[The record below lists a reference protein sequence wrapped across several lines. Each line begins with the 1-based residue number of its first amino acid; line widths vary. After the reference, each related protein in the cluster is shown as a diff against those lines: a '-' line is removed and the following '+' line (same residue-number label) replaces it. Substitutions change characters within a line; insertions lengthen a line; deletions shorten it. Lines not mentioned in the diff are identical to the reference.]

1 MNGKTKALYIFN
13 NVYFSLWAGF
23 ISFLSAGLLEFF
35 FIFKGERDIY
45 NLLRIAKGYVLF
57 GLAISVVLG
66 LTTSVFSIMLK
77 RYLNRKRLISYY
89 ASLFLV
95 IIFVIYSGYYI
106 HLVPLEG
113 IPYYALKSIIYTAGI
128 FIFAFFLFLTLFFLL
143 TKLLEYFARE
153 KVYPS
158 KVKKWPSVLLGL
170 LILTTIGLY
179 YIEPLD
185 IVGAITVE
193 ESEFSIEDK
202 PNIILVIADALRWDH
217 LGYYGNS
224 RNTSPNIDRIAREGI
239 IFNRAYAQGNWTL
252 ASTVTLFTSL
262 YPTSHNVF
270 SKKRV
275 IAKESKT
282 LIENLKVA
290 GYRTAG
296 FSKNHFFW
304 GNFGFHRGFDCF
316 YFGQNN
322 FICKLWPSVISAILR
337 RLFMPTDENLTRQ
350 ALSWI
355 KSNKSHRFF
364 IYLHYMATHVPY
376 RIPKAYEE
384 IYVKEQIPDRVDF
397 PHKRYHPNVKINP
410 GQKKNLI
417 DRYDGA
423 IRFVDDQI
431 GKLLDILQSLDLKE
445 DTLLII
451 TGDHGEAFGEHD
463 DWTHGHTLYQE
474 TIRIPLIVWYPKMG
488 CNQMRSN
495 ELAGLIDI
503 KPTILNIVGI
513 RQSEIYQGEN
523 LISQITKED
532 GLYQQKGSREEIF
545 SEGKRGLRC
554 IITSTNWKLISN
566 KAKGKIELYN
576 LEQDPEEKHN
586 VFNLYPEIA
595 KNLQGR
601 LASKFEE
608 FEKQA
613 LRPGKASISAQTMR
627 ELKSLGYIQ

>member
-1 MNGKTKALYIFN
+1 MKTKASYIFN

-35 FIFKGERDIY
+35 SIFKGEKDIY
-45 NLLRIAKGYVLF
+45 NLLKIVTGYVLF
-57 GLAISVVLG
+57 GLVISVVLG

-77 RYLNRKRLISYY
+77 RYLNRKKLISYY

-95 IIFVIYSGYYI
+95 IIFIIYSGYYI

-113 IPYYALKSIIYTAGI
+113 IPYYALKSIMYTAGI
-128 FIFAFFLFLTLFFLL
+128 FISAFFMFLALFFLF
-143 TKLLEYFARE
+143 TKLFKYFVQE

-170 LILTTIGLY
+170 LVFIVIGLY
-179 YIEPLD
+179 HIKLSPPA
-185 IVGAITVE
+185 GAITVE
-193 ESEFSIEDK
+193 DSEFSIKDK
-202 PNIILVIADALRWDH
+202 PNIILIISDALRWDH
-217 LGYYGNS
+217 LGCYGYS

-239 IFNRAYAQGNWTL
+239 IFNSAYAQGNWTL
-252 ASTVTLFTSL
+252 PSTGTLFTSL
-262 YPTSHNVF
+262 YPTSHNIL
-270 SKKRV
+270 SKKKSV
-275 IAKESKT
+275 PKESNT
-282 LIENLKVA
+282 LIENLKAA

-296 FSKNHFFW
+296 FSKNPFFW
-304 GNFGFHRGFDCF
+304 GNFGFRRGFDRF
-316 YFGQNN
+316 YLGQSN
-322 FICKLWPSVISAILR
+322 FICKSWPSVISNILK

-355 KSNKSHRFF
+355 KSNKSHKFF
-364 IYLHYMATHVPY
+364 VYFHYMATHAPY

-384 IYVKEQIPDRVDF
+384 IYVKEEIPDRVDF
-397 PHKRYHPNVKINP
+397 PHKRYLRHVEINP
-410 GQKKNLI
+410 AQKKNLI

-423 IRFVDDQI
+423 IRFIDDQI
-431 GKLLDILQSLDLKE
+431 GKLLDILQSLNLKE

-451 TGDHGEAFGEHD
+451 AADHGEAFGEHD

-474 TIRIPLIVWYPKMG
+474 TIKIPLIIWYSKI
-488 CNQMRSN
+488 CSNQITSN

-513 RQSEIYQGEN
+513 KQSEIYQGED
-523 LISQITKED
+523 LISLITKK
-532 GLYQQKGSREEIF
+532 GSLYQQKGSREEIF
-545 SEGKRGLRC
+545 SEGGKNLRC
-554 IITSTNWKLISN
+554 IITSTNWKLISK
-566 KAKGKIELYN
+566 KARGKIELELYN

-586 VFNLYPEIA
+586 VVNLYPEIA
-595 KNLQGR
+595 KNLQKR
-601 LASKFEE
+601 LTSRFKE

-613 LRPGKASISAQTMR
+613 LKPGKATIDAETRR

>member
-1 MNGKTKALYIFN
+1 MNGKTKSLYIFN

-23 ISFLSAGLLEFF
+23 ISFLSASSLEFF
-35 FIFKGERDIY
+35 FISKGQRDIY
-45 NLLRIAKGYVLF
+45 NLLRIAKGYILF

-95 IIFVIYSGYYI
+95 IIFIIYSGYYI

-113 IPYYALKSIIYTAGI
+113 IPYYALKSIMYTAGI

-179 YIEPLD
+179 YVKPLD

-217 LGYYGNS
+217 LGCYGYS

-252 ASTVTLFTSL
+252 TSTAALFTAL
-262 YPTSHNVF
+262 YPTSHNVL
-270 SKKRV
+270 SKKR
-275 IAKESKT
+275 IMPKESKT

-290 GYRTAG
+290 GYKTAG
-296 FSKNHFFW
+296 FSKNPFFW
-304 GNFGFHRGFDCF
+304 GNFGLRRGFDCF
-316 YFGQNN
+316 YFGQSN
-322 FICKLWPSVISAILR
+322 FICKLWPSVISDILK
-337 RLFMPTDENLTRQ
+337 RLFMPTDENLARQ
-350 ALSWI
+350 AISWI
-355 KSNKSHRFF
+355 KSNKSRKFF
-364 IYLHYMATHVPY
+364 IYLHYMATHAPY
-376 RIPKAYEE
+376 RIPEAYEE
-384 IYVKEQIPDRVDF
+384 IYAKEQIPDRVDF
-397 PHKRYHPNVKINP
+397 PHKRYLRNVKFNP
-410 GQKKNLI
+410 AQKRNLI

-431 GKLLDILQSLDLKE
+431 GKLLDILQSLDLNE

-451 TGDHGEAFGEHD
+451 AGDHGEAFGEHG

-474 TIRIPLIVWYPKMG
+474 TIKIPLIVWYPKIS
-488 CNQMRSN
+488 CNQMVSN

-503 KPTILNIVGI
+503 KPTILNIIGI
-513 RQSEIYQGEN
+513 KQSEIHQGKD

-532 GLYQQKGSREEIF
+532 SLYQQKGSREEIF
-545 SEGKRGLRC
+545 SEGRRNFRC
-554 IITSTNWKLISN
+554 IITSANWKLISD
-566 KAKGKIELYN
+566 KVKGKIELYN
-576 LEQDPEEKHN
+576 LEEDPEEKHN

-601 LASKFEE
+601 LTSRFKEYK
-608 FEKQA
+608 KQA
-613 LRPGKASISAQTMR
+613 LRPGKASISAQTIR